1 MARKPRIHYPGALY
15 HVMLR
20 GNARQA
26 VFHHDIECRY
36 FEDILAQ
43 GLEQYAIVLHAYCW
57 MENHVHMA
65 LQVRDEPLSKL
76 MQNIS
81 QRYTFWFNKRHGQA
95 GHVFQGRYKAVLV
108 DKDTYLKELIR
119 YIHLN
124 PVRAGMVTDALDYP
138 RSSHAAYVG
147 KIRPPDWLYIDLGLG
162 QFGKTEPDAR
172 AVYLHFMGQKTDE
185 ALLDQLRHGS
195 RTEGRILGNE
205 DFIRAALSRKSETVP
220 ARIGIKLLVNLV
232 AGVYQVPSREMT
244 SASRA
249 RQLAQARAMAT
260 FIGVD
265 HCGYLVSDLARY
277 FNRDMPELSRQ
288 VKALRARLE
297 KDTTLQEKAAC
308 IQDQITTIT
317 QA

>member
-20 GNARQA
+20 GNARQV

-81 QRYTFWFNKRHGQA
+81 QRYTFWFNKRHEQA

-138 RSSHAAYVG
+138 RSSHAAYTG
-147 KIRPPDWLYIDLGLG
+147 KIRSPDWLYIDLGLG

-205 DFIRAALSRKSETVP
+205 DFIQAALSRKSETVQV
-220 ARIGIKLLVNLV
+220 RIGIKPLVNLV

-260 FIGVD
+260 LIGVD

-297 KDTTLQEKAAC
+297 KNTTLQEKAAC